1 MEPVVGFIGIG
12 AMGAPMSR
20 NLLKAGFPL
29 IIYDLRE
36 KAIEEL
42 AAEGAQ
48 KASSPG
54 DLARRCSTVITCL
67 PASPEVEA
75 AILGPGGVVEGAK
88 PGTIV
93 IDMSS
98 SYPSSTIMIC
108 ESLATKGINMLD
120 APISGG
126 TKGAREGTL
135 AIMVGG
141 DEELFKECLPIFEAM
156 GKNIYHVG
164 KIGAGHG
171 VKALNNLCS
180 ATTMAITS
188 EALVLAAKMGLDPK
202 KVIDVINSSSGQSW
216 SSHFKFPTFVLNNA
230 FNSGFTIAL
239 MNKDLDMATRLGRE
253 HYVPMFV
260 GAAVQ
265 QLFNYAM
272 SQGGGGECH
281 TAIAKFIED
290 WGGVKVRSKQG
301 G

>member
-1 MEPVVGFIGIG
+1 MEPVIGFIGIG

-42 AAEGAQ
+42 AAKGAQ
-48 KASSPG
+48 KVSSPG
-54 DLARRCSTVITCL
+54 DLAGRCSTV
-67 PASPEVEA
+67 
-75 AILGPGGVVEGAK
+75 
-88 PGTIV
+88 
-93 IDMSS
+93 
-98 SYPSSTIMIC
+98 
-108 ESLATKGINMLD
+108 
-120 APISGG
+120 
-126 TKGAREGTL
+126 
-135 AIMVGG
+135 
-141 DEELFKECLPIFEAM
+141 
-156 GKNIYHVG
+156 
-164 KIGAGHG
+164 
-171 VKALNNLCS
+171 
-180 ATTMAITS
+180 ITS

-202 KVIDVINSSSGQSW
+202 KVIDVINSSTGQSW
-216 SSHFKFPTFVLNNA
+216 SSHFNFPTFVLNNA

-272 SQGGGGECH
+272 SQGCGGECH